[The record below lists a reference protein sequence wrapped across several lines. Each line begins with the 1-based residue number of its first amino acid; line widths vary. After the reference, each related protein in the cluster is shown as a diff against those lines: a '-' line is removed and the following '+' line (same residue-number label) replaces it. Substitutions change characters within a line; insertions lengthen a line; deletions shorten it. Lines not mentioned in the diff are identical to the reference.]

1 MDKPDLEWQI
11 ARETPHLRRYGHALT
26 GNRDDGDDL
35 TQACLERALR
45 KRALWKRRG
54 SLRSWLFRIQYTL
67 YVERKRT
74 RKREVSMPDP
84 ALSEAQGTPA
94 RQDQLLTCR
103 SVVEAL
109 DTLPDDQRAA
119 LLLVALEDMSYD
131 DAAAALGIP
140 IGTLR
145 SRIWRARE
153 SLRKCLVPA
162 QAKLKRVK

>member
-1 MDKPDLEWQI
+1 MSKDDLKWQI
-11 ARETPHLRRYGHALT
+11 AREIPHLRRYGHALT

-45 KRALWKRRG
+45 KRALWRRRG

-67 YVERKRT
+67 YVERKRRRT
-74 RKREVSMPDP
+74 KEVSMPHP
-84 ALSEAQGTPA
+84 ELAEARGAPA
-94 RQDQLLTCR
+94 RQDQLLTCS

-109 DTLPDDQRAA
+109 DTLPDEQRAA

-131 DAAAALGIP
+131 EAAAALDVP

-145 SRIWRARE
+145 SRIWRGRE
-153 SLRKCLVPA
+153 KLRECLVPA
-162 QAKLKRVK
+162 PAKLKRVK